1 MAKPEVNVVAE
12 PGERA
17 AELKHSTPGVT
28 VIVLAYSM
36 ERWSLTCAAVE
47 SVLSQTYPAR
57 EIILCIDNNAELAER
72 LRRRWPHL
80 PEQEPSIRVVERE
93 REERQAAL
101 APDGPQRS
109 SYASHGSHIAA
120 GRNAAVKLATTEIV
134 AFLDDDAT
142 ADPDWLQ
149 RLLGPFSDPSVL
161 AVGGAPLPVYAKPR
175 PRWFP
180 AEFDWVFGCA
190 YAGLPKTTAPTLRL
204 IGANMAA
211 RRQDILAIGGLRS
224 LADDLDMS
232 HRLLERSPRNGLM
245 YEPRAI
251 VHHYVHE
258 ERLTR
263 RYFLRRCVWTSRRK
277 VAIMRGL
284 GGAANLQADR
294 RFVRR
299 TLSVGVTT
307 GLQEFLGG
315 DIGGLERAF
324 AIVVAL
330 GLSAIAYTVGLVEW
344 SVLERRR
351 RGRGPAEPDED
362 AR

>member
-1 MAKPEVNVVAE
+1 
-12 PGERA
+12 
-17 AELKHSTPGVT
+17 VT
-28 VIVLAYSM
+28 VIVLAYSL

-47 SVLSQTYPAR
+47 SVLRQTFPPR
-57 EIILCIDNNAELAER
+57 EIILCIDGNPELAGR
-72 LRRRWPHL
+72 LRQRWPHL
-80 PEQEPSIRVVERE
+80 PEQEPSIRVLERE
-93 REERQAAL
+93 REELRSTL
-101 APDGPQRS
+101 APDGARRS

-142 ADPDWLQ
+142 ADPDWLR
-149 RLLGPFSDPSVL
+149 RLLEPFSDPSVL

-190 YAGLPKTTAPTLRL
+190 YAGLPNTTAPTLRL

-211 RRQDILAIGGLRS
+211 RRKDILAIGGLRS

-258 ERLTR
+258 ERLTW
-263 RYFLRRCVWTSRRK
+263 RYFLRRCAWTSRRK

-307 GLQEFLGG
+307 GLREFLGG
-315 DIGGLERAF
+315 DVGGLERAF

-330 GLSAIAYTVGLVEW
+330 GLSAVAYTVGLVEW
-344 SVLERRR
+344 SVLARRR